1 MDTLLNQLYA
11 TFGVFAFII
20 VGMGLVIRYLVSE
33 LKEERQNQAKLVEKF
48 GDVLVKIHT
57 IIERTWK

>member
-1 MDTLLNQLYA
+1 MDTLINQLYA

-20 VGMGLVIRYLVSE
+20 VGMGLVIRYLVQE
-33 LKEERQNQAKLVEKF
+33 LKEEREQQAKLVEKF

>member
-1 MDTLLNQLYA
+1 MESLINQLYA

-20 VGMGLVIRYLVSE
+20 VGMGLVIRYLVQE

-57 IIERTWK
+57 IIERAWK